1 MERPGGGAR
10 HRCRA
15 QGVARVVTSARFRH
29 VLVVNVHFDPDNYGG
44 ATIVAKEVARHLL
57 AAGIQVSAVA
67 TMQAEELPPYAVVRS
82 HRDGID
88 TFRINMPPG
97 PAPTLRYWDDQMTAR
112 VVQIASQV
120 GADVA
125 HLHCLQGLGAGLI
138 PGLRGFGLPVV
149 LSVHDFWWLCQRQFM
164 VQPDGRYCG
173 QDPVRLGQCVGC
185 VSGRAQLNERN
196 QKLFAA
202 VRQADLV
209 TFPSAFA
216 HGLSLRSGLPAR
228 RSAILENGINHPGPG
243 FFDDQAQ
250 RRAASSELTFGFVGG
265 PSAVK
270 GWPLV
275 REAFKRLDR
284 ADFRGVVVDG
294 SLDGSWWRPSMF
306 QGMRGRWNIH
316 PRFEQAAGLDQFYA
330 SIDVLLFLSQWRE
343 TFGLVVRE
351 AISRGV
357 RVIQTEGGG
366 ATEHRAKSRRLPI
379 GASPEELSEILGQE
393 LQNRDGH
400 PDPVPCRSFADQA
413 EELMVLLETL

>member
-1 MERPGGGAR
+1 MAGS
-10 HRCRA
+10 
-15 QGVARVVTSARFRH
+15 VTSTRFRH

-44 ATIVAKEVARHLL
+44 ATIVAREVARHLRG
-57 AAGIQVSAVA
+57 AGMRVSAVA

-97 PAPTLRYWDDQMTAR
+97 PAPTARFWDDQMTAR
-112 VVQIASQV
+112 VTQIAAQV

-138 PGLRGFGLPVV
+138 PGLKAQGIPVI
-149 LSVHDFWWLCQRQFM
+149 LSIHDFWWLCQRQFM

-173 QDPVRLGQCVGC
+173 QDPVRLRQCAGC
-185 VSGRAQLNERN
+185 VPNRPQLEERSS
-196 QKLFAA
+196 KLFAA

-209 TFPSAFA
+209 TFPSAYA
-216 HGLSLRSGLPAR
+216 HGLSMRSGLPAR
-228 RSAILENGINHPGPG
+228 RNVILENGINHPGPG
-243 FFDDQAQ
+243 FFDNQAA
-250 RRAASSELTFGFVGG
+250 RRATSPELTFGFVGG

-275 REAFKRLDR
+275 RAAFQRIDR
-284 ADFRGVVVDG
+284 ADFRGIVVDG

-306 QGMRGRWNIH
+306 QGMRGEWQIH
-316 PRFEQAAGLDQFYA
+316 PRFEQSAGLDGFYA

-366 ATEHRAKSRRLPI
+366 ATEHRAVSRRLPI
-379 GASPEELSEILGQE
+379 GASPEELSEALGQE
-393 LQNRDGH
+393 LRNRDAH
-400 PDPVPCRSFADQA
+400 PAPVPCRSFAEQA
-413 EELMVLLETL
+413 EELLLLMETL

>member
-1 MERPGGGAR
+1 M
-10 HRCRA
+10 
-15 QGVARVVTSARFRH
+15 TSSRFSH

-44 ATIVAKEVARHLL
+44 ATIVAKEVSRHLC
-57 AAGIQVSAVA
+57 AAGLRVSAVA
-67 TMQAEELPPYAVVRS
+67 TMQAEELPPYAVIRS

-88 TFRINMPPG
+88 TYRINMPPG
-97 PAPTLRYWDDQMTAR
+97 PQPMLRYWDDQMTAR
-112 VVQIASQV
+112 VAQIARQV

-138 PGLRGFGLPVV
+138 PGLRAEGLPVM

-173 QDPVRLGQCVGC
+173 QDPVRLRQCVGC
-185 VSGRAQLNERN
+185 VSSRSQLGERN
-196 QKLFAA
+196 EKLFSAI
-202 VRQADLV
+202 RQADLV
-209 TFPSAFA
+209 TFPSSFA

-228 RSAILENGINHPGPG
+228 RSVIWENGINRPGPG
-243 FFDDQAQ
+243 FFDNQAV
-250 RRAASSELTFGFVGG
+250 RRAQSPELTFGFVGG

-275 REAFKRLDR
+275 KAAFQRLDR
-284 ADFRGVVVDG
+284 ADFRGIVVDG
-294 SLDGSWWRPSMF
+294 SLDGSWWRQSMF
-306 QGMRGRWNIH
+306 QGMRGQWNIH
-316 PRFEQAAGLDQFYA
+316 PRFEQAAGIDQFYA

-357 RVIQTEGGG
+357 RVIQTDGGG

-379 GASPEELSEILGQE
+379 GASPEELTAILGQE
-393 LQNRDGH
+393 LQNRDAH
-400 PDPVPCRSFADQA
+400 PEPVPCRSFADQA
-413 EELMVLLETL
+413 EELLVLMETL